1 MERVKRENLPNFK
14 DTIFILLL
22 VCVDTSLKFLVEK
35 YIEQN
40 TFYEFIP
47 FFSLYLTSNSGIALS
62 FLDFNNIF
70 TSYGLLIIGIII
82 VFFLFRFLA
91 NAGNLLERLAFIF
104 IIGGAIGNLFDR
116 GIDGVV
122 TDFILLH
129 FGSISLFV
137 FNPADLF
144 ITVGAIFFIANEI
157 ASHLRSTQS

>member
-91 NAGNLLERLAFIF
+91 NAGNLLERLAFI
-104 IIGGAIGNLFDR
+104 
-116 GIDGVV
+116 
-122 TDFILLH
+122 
-129 FGSISLFV
+129 
-137 FNPADLF
+137 
-144 ITVGAIFFIANEI
+144 
-157 ASHLRSTQS
+157 RSEEHTS

>member
-22 VCVDTSLKFLVEK
+22 VCIDTSLKFLVEK

-47 FFSLYLTSNSGIALS
+47 FFSLYLTSNSGIAFS

-116 GIDGVV
+116 AIDGVV

-144 ITVGAIFFIANEI
+144 ITVGAISFIANEI
-157 ASHLRSTQS
+157 TSHLRST